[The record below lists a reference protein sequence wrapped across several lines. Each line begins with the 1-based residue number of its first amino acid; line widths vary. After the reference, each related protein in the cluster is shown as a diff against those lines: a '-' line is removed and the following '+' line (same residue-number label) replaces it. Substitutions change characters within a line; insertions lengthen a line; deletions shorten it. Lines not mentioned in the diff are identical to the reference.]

1 MSKIRVEIEINPSNL
16 NEVQAFS
23 ALMLAMGGNDTATI
37 QVPTNL
43 GKAGGFKAPTIE
55 TAKAV
60 VEAPAPTDKV
70 EEAKSEVEIKT
81 YSEDELKSMDNDD
94 LKELATGLGIDWAT
108 EQGKNTNAKLIRLI
122 LENYKGGEAPA
133 PAEKVEEAEASAP
146 AATTEKSAETESDV
160 SLDDLKI
167 ELGVK
172 VDTNRDAIVAKLK
185 EFGATK
191 LSNLPEENYSE
202 MLTFLKALK

>member
-1 MSKIRVEIEINPSNL
+1 MSKIRVELEINPSNL

-43 GKAGGFKAPTIE
+43 GKAGGFKAP
-55 TAKAV
+55 
-60 VEAPAPTDKV
+60 APAEKV
-70 EEAKSEVEIKT
+70 EESKSEVDGKT
-81 YSEDELKSMDNDD
+81 YSEDELKAMDNDD
-94 LKELATGLGIDWAT
+94 LKELATGLGIDWAA
-108 EQGKNTNAKLIRLI
+108 EEGKNTNAKLIRLI
-122 LENYKGGEAPA
+122 LKSNNGGEAPA
-133 PAEKVEEAEASAP
+133 PADKVEEAEASAP
-146 AATTEKSAETESDV
+146 AAKNEKSAETESDV
-160 SLDDLKI
+160 SLDDLKL

>member
-1 MSKIRVEIEINPSNL
+1 MSKIRVELEINPSNL

-60 VEAPAPTDKV
+60 VEAPAP
-70 EEAKSEVEIKT
+70 
-81 YSEDELKSMDNDD
+81 
-94 LKELATGLGIDWAT
+94 
-108 EQGKNTNAKLIRLI
+108 
-122 LENYKGGEAPA
+122 
-133 PAEKVEEAEASAP
+133 AEKVEEAEASAP

-160 SLDDLKI
+160 SLDDLKL

-172 VDTNRDAIVAKLK
+172 VDANRDAIVSKLK